1 MYIIENALIIVPAAL
16 IGIITAFLAGGIVGG
31 ILEGKA
37 GFSFYTI
44 NVSIVLKSIASVVIA
59 VVVEEIGGLLS
70 NVMDTVKEAS

>member
-37 GFSFYTI
+37 GFSF
-44 NVSIVLKSIASVVIA
+44 
-59 VVVEEIGGLLS
+59 
-70 NVMDTVKEAS
+70 